1 MLTFD
6 ELWELLTTQDESQQI
21 EVKQGSEVS
30 KSCWETIS
38 AFSNEPGLG
47 GGYLILGI
55 QDPTKSQTRQYE
67 IVGVSDPDKIQ
78 RDLTSQCNTTFNIPL
93 RPQINLETRDGK
105 TIVIAY
111 VPEASP
117 ISKP

>member
-6 ELWELLTTQDESQQI
+6 EIWELLTTQDESKQI
-21 EVKQGSEVS
+21 EVKQGSKVG

-55 QDPTKSQTRQYE
+55 QDPTKSQTQQYE
-67 IVGVSDPDKIQ
+67 IVGVPDPDKIQ
-78 RDLTSQCNTTFNIPL
+78 GDLTSQCNTAFNIPL
-93 RPQINLETRDGK
+93 RP
-105 TIVIAY
+105 Y
-111 VPEASP
+111 
-117 ISKP
+117 